1 MAAKGSDKIFVL
13 DFGGQ
18 YAHLIANRVRRL
30 GVYSEIKDPTAP
42 LAELRKAK
50 GLILSGGPSSVYE
63 KDAPAYNKD
72 LFKTGK
78 PTLGLCYG
86 HQLMA
91 HELGGKVEPG
101 TVKEFGKAQLEIKE
115 KKGIFAGLAGRQT
128 VWMSHGDTVATLPP
142 GFEIIGATPDCPHAA
157 IADFKRKLFG
167 LQFHAE
173 VTHTPNGLKM
183 LENFLFRVCK
193 CRKSWSV
200 KGFAAQK
207 VKDLRKEVGKKN
219 VFLMISGG
227 VDSVV
232 SLALLNKAI
241 GSKRIYALHVDH
253 GFMRKD
259 ESAAVEKAL
268 NKLKMSPL
276 HVVDASKEFYA
287 ALKGVVEPEEKR
299 KIIGELFVTFAN
311 RELRRLDL
319 KPEDWLLGQGTIYPD
334 TIESAGTR
342 HACRIK
348 THHNRIDSLKEM
360 MEAGLLVEP
369 IKELYKDEVRE
380 LGAKL
385 GLPKALVHRHPF
397 PGPGLAIRTLCSDG
411 HTEPIPPGTEEKVT
425 AIAARF
431 GLKSKV
437 LPLKSVGVQGDSR
450 TYRLTACVQG
460 NASWETM
467 EACSTRIT
475 NEVKEVNRVVWLP
488 ALGEGLEPQEIRSV
502 KVVKGYLTRDRL
514 DLLREADHVVNQAL
528 LKSDWYDRVW
538 QFPVVLIPL
547 AVNAERG
554 ESIVLRPVFS
564 TEAMTARFATL
575 PPELVAEM
583 VRGIRKLKGITA
595 VFYDITHKPP
605 ATICWE

>member
-1 MAAKGSDKIFVL
+1 MAAEADKVFVL

-63 KDAPAYNKD
+63 KDAPAYNPD

-78 PTLGLCYG
+78 PILGLCYG

-91 HELGGKVEPG
+91 HELGGKVAPG
-101 TVKEFGKAQLEIKE
+101 TVKEFGKAVLEIRD

-128 VWMSHGDTVATLPP
+128 VWMSHGDTVAERPP
-142 GFEIIGATPDCPHAA
+142 GFKAIGSTPDCENAA

-183 LENFLFRVCK
+183 LENFLFKVCK
-193 CRKSWSV
+193 CRKSWNV
-200 KGFAAQK
+200 KNFAAQK
-207 VKDLRKEVGKKN
+207 VKDLRKEACGKN
-219 VFLMISGG
+219 VFLLVSGG

-232 SLALLNKAI
+232 SLALLNKAL
-241 GSKRIYALHVDH
+241 GPKRIYALHVDH
-253 GFMRKD
+253 GFMRKG

-268 NKLKMSPL
+268 KKLTMSPL
-276 HVVDASKEFYA
+276 HVVNASVEFYA
-287 ALKGVVEPEEKR
+287 ALKGVAEPEEKR
-299 KIIGELFVTFAN
+299 KIIGGLFLKYAN
-311 RELRRLDL
+311 LELRRLKLDP
-319 KPEDWLLGQGTIYPD
+319 KDWLLGQGTIYPD
-334 TIESAGTR
+334 TIESAGTK
-342 HACRIK
+342 HASRIK
-348 THHNRIDSLKEM
+348 THHNRIDSIKEM
-360 MEAGLLVEP
+360 LEAGLLVEP
-369 IKELYKDEVRE
+369 LKELYKDEVRE
-380 LGAKL
+380 LGLKL
-385 GLPKALVHRHPF
+385 GLPKEIVHRHPF
-397 PGPGLAIRTLCSDG
+397 PGPGLAIRTLCSNG
-411 HTEPIPPGTEEKVT
+411 KPEPIPEGAEEQVG

-431 GLKSKV
+431 GLKGRV
-437 LPLKSVGVQGDSR
+437 LPLKSVGVQGDAR
-450 TYRLTACVQG
+450 TYRLAACVQG
-460 NASWETM
+460 PASWETL
-467 EACSTRIT
+467 EECSTRIT

-488 ALGEGLEPQEIRSV
+488 ALGEGLEPREIRSV

-528 LKSDWYDRVW
+528 LKSDWYDQVW
-538 QFPVVLIPL
+538 QFPVVLVPL

-575 PPELVAEM
+575 PPELVQKM
-583 VRGIRKLKGITA
+583 VQGIRKLKGITA
-595 VFYDITHKPP
+595 VFYDVTHKPP